1 MWRLVAHECARARK
15 VIVQRQECCSELKGK
30 KSMNQSKEGEV
41 EEGTEDNEI
50 QGWAGD
56 VKR

>member
-30 KSMNQSKEGEV
+30 KSMNQSKEDEV
-41 EEGTEDNEI
+41 EEGTE
-50 QGWAGD
+50 A
-56 VKR
+56 

>member
-1 MWRLVAHECARARK
+1 MWRLIAGKCAETRK
-15 VIVQRQECCSELKGK
+15 VIVQRRECCSELKGK
-30 KSMNQSKEGEV
+30 KSWNQSKEGEV

-50 QGWAGD
+50 QGWAGA